1 MGARVSELR
10 RPAAWSR
17 SELAAT
23 ALIAALALA
32 LRVAHLLEIRSRD
45 PYLAL
50 PAGTASA
57 YEQWA
62 IEIARGSGFG
72 EGASALAP
80 LYAYFLGALYWAF
93 SGSALVAA
101 IAQAAIGALNPVL
114 VIAVGRRLFDRRV
127 ALLAGAICAV
137 YSTLLFYG
145 AVLSP
150 ANLAVP
156 CALLLALAAARAQ
169 QLPTPLR
176 WLALGAAL
184 GLCALAGEA
193 LLLLAPLIATWPLL
207 LGEPSLA
214 RARAWR
220 AVAIIG
226 VGMSASILPVAL
238 RNGIAADGLALID
251 ANAGVAFYEA
261 NQHNASGNY
270 GMPRRY
276 PRAVADAHVD
286 PRRLFGAVAEQAAR
300 HELASDAVSAFWAR
314 EGALSIAAEPWRW
327 LRLELRKLGTFW
339 NAAEPWLDRSPSAE
353 RELSRVRRLP
363 LPGFGLVAP
372 LALLG
377 LVLAAREW
385 RRLYA
390 LYAILAAQLAS
401 ALVFSVSAEQR
412 LVAVPAL
419 MLFAAFASCW
429 LWDRARAKRGR
440 ALGIGA
446 AALAA
451 AAAFV
456 HLPIARDNYAR
467 AYHELGLRFAE
478 LERWDQAIE
487 YFGRSLNRDP
497 GAVSAWS
504 HLALAF
510 EARGGRQRDAVHS
523 WLRVLDLARRE
534 EFALHAERAER
545 HLRAL
550 GFEPQDAPPG
560 LH

>member
-1 MGARVSELR
+1 
-10 RPAAWSR
+10 
-17 SELAAT
+17 
-23 ALIAALALA
+23 
-32 LRVAHLLEIRSRD
+32 
-45 PYLAL
+45 
-50 PAGTASA
+50 
-57 YEQWA
+57 
-62 IEIARGSGFG
+62 
-72 EGASALAP
+72 
-80 LYAYFLGALYWAF
+80 
-93 SGSALVAA
+93 
-101 IAQAAIGALNPVL
+101 
-114 VIAVGRRLFDRRV
+114 
-127 ALLAGAICAV
+127 
-137 YSTLLFYG
+137 
-145 AVLSP
+145 VLSP

-184 GLCALAGEA
+184 GVCALASEA
-193 LLLLAPLIATWPLL
+193 LLLLAPLIVAWPLL
-207 LGEPSLA
+207 LREPSLS
-214 RARAWR
+214 RARAWG
-220 AVAIIG
+220 AVGIACAG
-226 VGMSASILPVAL
+226 LSALALPAAL
-238 RNGIAADGLALID
+238 RSSIAADGIAPAD
-251 ANAGVAFYEA
+251 SNVGVALYEGS
-261 NQHNASGNY
+261 QENASGSY

-276 PRAVADAHVD
+276 PRAIADAHVE
-286 PRRLFGAVAEQAAR
+286 PRRLFGAVAEQVAQR
-300 HELASDAVSAFWAR
+300 ELASDAVSAFWAR
-314 EGALSIAAEPWRW
+314 EGARSIAAEPWRW

-339 NAAEPWLDRSPSAE
+339 NAAEPWHDRSPSAE

-377 LVLAAREW
+377 IALAARDW

-390 LYAILAAQLAS
+390 LYAIVAVHLVAALIFKPSAQQRLAAA
-401 ALVFSVSAEQR
+401 
-412 LVAVPAL
+412 PAL

-429 LWDRARAKRGR
+429 LWDRARAKRWR

-467 AYHELGLRFAE
+467 AYHELGLRFAQ
-478 LERWDQAIE
+478 LERWDEAIE

-497 GAVSAWS
+497 GAVSAWG

-534 EFALHAERAER
+534 ELALHAERAER

-550 GFEPQDAPPG
+550 GFEPESAPPG